1 MKKIIK
7 LLFPK
12 AYKEIYTE
20 GYYEGLH
27 SDYNDS
33 QYEMTQDEIDY
44 HNEMEA
50 EHQRMLQEQAELEAE
65 YNKDFYDSRPGDL
78 YYDGE

>member
-12 AYKEIYTE
+12 AYKEIYNE
-20 GYYEGLH
+20 GYSEGLY
-27 SDYNDS
+27 DYNDS

-50 EHQRMLQEQAELEAE
+50 EHQRLLQEQAELEAE
-65 YNKDFYDSRPGDL
+65 YNKDYDFSD
-78 YYDGE
+78 YYGE